1 MSKRKTPISKSMP
14 KHFADER
21 YRLACAEPYLWIRKA
36 REVRRAADHLWA
48 QFEEDLRAFSDGQD
62 SLEPFS
68 GDVAL
73 MLYGFTVE
81 NLLKAGIAN
90 QGRAVNANGDFKVN
104 THSLQGLAIQLSIPL
119 SPEESELLERL
130 ETFIRWAGRY
140 PIPLHADALYPR
152 NLVDGSHSVMY
163 GVSSLDKKSIIALL
177 QKIED
182 ALPSEDQALE
192 QYVRNR
198 PTSPTRQ

>member
-21 YRLACAEPYLWIRKA
+21 YRLACSEPYLWIRKA
-36 REVRRAADHLWA
+36 REVRRAAD
-48 QFEEDLRAFSDGQD
+48 
-62 SLEPFS
+62 SLEPFF
-68 GDVAL
+68 GAVAL
-73 MLYGFTVE
+73 MLYGFAVE
-81 NLLKAGIAN
+81 NLLKAGITN
-90 QGRAVNANGDFKVN
+90 QGNAVNTNGDFKVN
-104 THSLQGLAIQLSIPL
+104 KHSLQDFAIQLSIPL

-163 GVSSLDKKSIIALL
+163 GVSSLDKKAIIALL